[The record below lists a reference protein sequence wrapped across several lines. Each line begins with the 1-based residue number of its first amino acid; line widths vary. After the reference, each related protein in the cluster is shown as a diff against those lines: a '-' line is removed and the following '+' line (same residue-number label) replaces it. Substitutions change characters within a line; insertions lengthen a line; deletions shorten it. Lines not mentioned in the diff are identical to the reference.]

1 MHIFGVIFFF
11 QMTADKGGAVVVL
24 DRNLYVK

>member
-1 MHIFGVIFFF
+1 MQIFGVIFF